1 MGLISAGLNAIN
13 GTLASQW
20 KEYFYADSMPDDV
33 LATKAKK
40 RVKNRFGGSRWED
53 DNVISEGSVIC
64 VADGQ
69 CMMVVDQ
76 GKIVEF
82 SAEPGDYIFDK
93 NAEPSI
99 FYGDLGVGKLKELLK
114 LTWER
119 LSFGGQ
125 AGKDQ
130 RVYYFNTKE
139 ILGNK
144 YGTPN
149 PVPFRVVDRNI
160 GLDVDIAIRCFG
172 EYSYRVT
179 NPMLFYT
186 NVCGNVS
193 GDYRRDQID
202 SQLKTELLTALQP
215 AFARSSEKGIRYSA
229 LPGHTEEI
237 AEALN
242 DVLSEKWQNLRGV
255 EIVSFGVSSV
265 TASAEDEAMIKNLQ
279 SAAAL
284 RDPTMAAAQLAGAQ
298 AQAMRDAAKNENGA
312 MMGFMGMGMAQNVGG
327 MNAASLYQMGAQQP
341 AQPAQPATDGWKCP
355 KCGSQAS
362 GKFCP
367 ECGAAK
373 PAENGWTCTACG
385 AVNQGK
391 FCTECGAK
399 KPAGAPLY
407 RCDKCGWEPIDPTQP
422 PKFCPECGDP
432 FDDNDVV

>member
-1 MGLISAGLNAIN
+1 MIRRMAYWRR
-13 GTLASQW
+13 LAAVLTALAW
-20 KEYFYADSMPDDV
+20 LCAAAMPWAPSPA
-33 LATKAKK
+33 LA
-40 RVKNRFGGSRWED
+40 EQ
-53 DNVISEGSVIC
+53 
-64 VADGQ
+64 ADGAALS
-69 CMMVVDQ
+69 
-76 GKIVEF
+76 VEF

-139 ILGNK
+139 SLGNK

-215 AFARSSEKGIRYSA
+215 AFARISEKGIRYSA

-385 AVNQGK
+385 AVNKGK

>member
-215 AFARSSEKGIRYSA
+215 AFARISEKGIRYSA

-312 MMGFMGMGMAQNVGG
+312 MMGFMGMAQNVGG

-385 AVNQGK
+385 AVNKGK